1 MSVDG
6 EAVGMSDCRIIA
18 RPIGSWGDTSLETR
32 ETNLEYR
39 YERDATADGCEQDE
53 KPAKVLE

>member
-1 MSVDG
+1 
-6 EAVGMSDCRIIA
+6 MSDCKIIA
-18 RPIGSWGDTSLETR
+18 RPIGSRGDNSLENR

-39 YERDATADGCEQDE
+39 YERDAIEDGCEQDE

>member
-1 MSVDG
+1 MTHPV
-6 EAVGMSDCRIIA
+6 EGMGDCRIIA
-18 RPIGSWGDTSLETR
+18 RPIGGWGDNSFETR

-53 KPAKVLE
+53 TPAKVLE